1 MSAVHVRTRTAVAAL
16 TVTVIA
22 LSAGTA
28 HADARW
34 SAADLSGVGDAALTG
49 VTRVDADTTWA
60 YGVQVSQE
68 GKVQP
73 RTPLLLARDDDE
85 KAWHQIPMPAFADRS
100 NQISEISAV
109 SQDDAWAVGLYEEK
123 RGAFLTQHWDGS
135 AWQVIGAP
143 APAGKRLSGAGLLDV
158 SARASDDVWA
168 VGWLIVVDSEEPDPD
183 KPGGTIQQTHAE
195 ALVEHWDGKAWHI
208 VPVPDATSLWTNSV
222 TALADDDVWV
232 SGYTSEDRPVM
243 LHYDGASWSR
253 VPVPYD
259 GVNGELIDLEARG
272 AHDIWAAGRK
282 LNDDADTGHAL
293 LAHWNGRS
301 WQQVPAPAGTG
312 RVNDLALAPKGVAI
326 TGEQTDGTPYVMRL
340 RDGRWSKLSVPSDSA
355 GAGRHLTGVAWTP
368 HGVTAVGYE
377 EGAMGLPSPLLL
389 TGGN

>member
-1 MSAVHVRTRTAVAAL
+1 MSAIHVRRRTAVATLA
-16 TVTVIA
+16 VTAIA

-34 SAADLSGVGDAALTG
+34 TAADLSAVGDAALTG

-73 RTPLLLARDDDE
+73 RTPLLLARDDSE
-85 KAWHQIPMPAFADRS
+85 KNWRRIPMPAFADRS
-100 NQISEISAV
+100 NQISGISAV
-109 SQDDAWAVGLYEEK
+109 SQDDAWAVGLYEEE
-123 RGAFLTQHWDGS
+123 RGAFLTQHWDGT
-135 AWQVIGAP
+135 AWQVIDAP
-143 APAGKRLSGAGLLDV
+143 APEGKRLSGAGFLDV
-158 SARASDDVWA
+158 SARAADDVWA
-168 VGWLIVVDSEEPDPD
+168 VGWLIVVDSEVPDPD
-183 KPGGTIQQTHAE
+183 KPGGTIQETHAE
-195 ALVEHWDGKAWHI
+195 ALVQHWDGEAWHI

-232 SGYTSEDRPVM
+232 SGYTSEDQPVM
-243 LHYDGASWSR
+243 LHYDGRSWSR

-272 AHDIWAAGRK
+272 ANDIWAAGRK
-282 LNDDADTGHAL
+282 LNDDEDTGHAL

-301 WQQVPAPAGTG
+301 WKQVPAPADAG
-312 RVNDLALAPKGVAI
+312 RVNDLTLAPSGVAVV
-326 TGEQTDGTPYVMRL
+326 GEQPDRTPYVMRL
-340 RDGRWSKLSVPSDSA
+340 RDGRWSRLPVPSGGAD
-355 GAGRHLTGVAWTP
+355 AGRHLSGVAWTAR
-368 HGVTAVGYE
+368 GVTAVGYAE
-377 EGAMGLPSPLLL
+377 EATGLPSPILL